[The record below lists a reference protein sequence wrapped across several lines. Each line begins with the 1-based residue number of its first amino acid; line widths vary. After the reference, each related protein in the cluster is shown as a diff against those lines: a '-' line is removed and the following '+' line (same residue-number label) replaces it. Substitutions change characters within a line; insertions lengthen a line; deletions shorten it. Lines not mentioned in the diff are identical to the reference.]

1 MYNSKGNPRLDLSKF
16 VRKRSIN
23 SSMDTNFFTKKYG
36 RLSVIF
42 CVVKIVLNSFELY
55 NPFFTLSPGIWK
67 RHVGG
72 GGEGEKQFEYRPAV
86 VSFSK
91 I

>member
-1 MYNSKGNPRLDLSKF
+1 MAAYLYF
-16 VRKRSIN
+16 
-23 SSMDTNFFTKKYG
+23 
-36 RLSVIF
+36 F

-55 NPFFTLSPGIWK
+55 KNPFFTLSPGIWK

-72 GGEGEKQFEYRPAV
+72 GGGEGEKQFEDRPAV